1 MPLLVCESL
10 CSISQTNYVWKLN
23 RSLCQLPLERSYKSK
38 WNHEVTLCILLQQG
52 WTSECNIQT
61 IYSQQ
66 GFYIHPF
73 CMHGQVDP
81 SKFPIDRMILLPVII
96 CTNKR
101 FVMDKFD
108 GEPNS
113 AAGDASVAKLY
124 FKHAVCLPYHAP
136 WSLLQPF
143 PNNLMPWN
151 QCVEQKNHIIW
162 LQICSASE

>member
-10 CSISQTNYVWKLN
+10 YSISQTNYVWKLN
-23 RSLCQLPLERSYKSK
+23 RSLCQLPLERSHKSK

-81 SKFPIDRMILLPVII
+81 SKFPIDHMIILPVII

-101 FVMDKFD
+101 FVRDKFD

-113 AAGDASVAKLY
+113 AAGDASVAIFTSNMHFACHTMPLD
-124 FKHAVCLPYHAP
+124 PYYNP
-136 WSLLQPF
+136 STT
-143 PNNLMPWN
+143 NNLMPWN
-151 QCVEQKNHIIW
+151 QCVEKNNDIIW
-162 LQICSASE
+162 LCSASE